1 MDKLSDADKRQ
12 QERIQAL
19 KDAEDKV
26 MKLIESSLSTELLQ
40 AIMYQYLHRTEMNLS
55 RAQSI
60 IRKQQ

>member
-40 AIMYQYLHRTEMNLS
+40 AIMYQYLHTTDMNLS
-55 RAQSI
+55 KAQSI